1 MTKILVIEDEQALLH
16 DMVEMLE
23 YSSFEVSGTSDGYA
37 AIEFARTERPDI
49 ILCDIMMPMVDGYE
63 VLRQLRE
70 QPATASI
77 PFIFITAKA
86 DRDSLRQGMT
96 LGADDYLTKPFT
108 FDELMSAINMRLK
121 RQQDVMDIAESRVDT
136 LKQQL
141 ARMVTHE
148 LRTPL
153 VSMTTVLNVISRQMG
168 LLSSS
173 ELQEM
178 LDTIEA
184 GSNRLSHRVEQLV
197 FTSQIETGLLSQQAI
212 AEQGVPMQMWEM
224 LTAATNLARRFAYQ
238 QPPNV
243 QLNMQHRD
251 RDAQVQ
257 CNPAAIKQA
266 FAEIIANALVFAKAD
281 GSVNVTQWR
290 ADGAVWI
297 SVIDNGA
304 GIPPDKLG
312 VALEDFQ
319 AARPGKP
326 RAAGHGHGFAAR
338 QADYRDSLAEN
349 WKSSRWWAKGLR
361 WWSGFPS
368 WSSDQASNL

>member
-1 MTKILVIEDEQALLH
+1 MMTKILVIEDEQALLH

-37 AIEFARTERPDI
+37 AIEFARSERPDL

-63 VLRQLRE
+63 VLRQIRE
-70 QPATASI
+70 QPSTAGI

-86 DRDSLRQGMT
+86 DRDSLRHGMT

-108 FDELMSAINMRLK
+108 FDELMSAINTRLQ
-121 RQQDVMDIAESRVDT
+121 RQQSVMELAEGRIDT

-153 VSMTTVLNVISRQMG
+153 VSMTTVLKVISRQLG
-168 LLSSS
+168 QLSTS

-212 AEQGVPMQMWEM
+212 SEQGVPMQMWEM
-224 LTAATNLARRFAYQ
+224 LTASTNLARRFAYNHS
-238 QPPNV
+238 PNV
-243 QLNMQHRD
+243 HLDMQHRN
-251 RDAQVQ
+251 RDAQVLS
-257 CNPAAIKQA
+257 NPAALKQA
-266 FAEIIANALVFAKAD
+266 LAEIIANALVFARAD
-281 GSVNVTQWR
+281 GTVNVTQWR
-290 ADGAVWI
+290 ADGMVWI

-304 GIPPDKLG
+304 GIPPDKLTI
-312 VALEDFQ
+312 ALEDFQ
-319 AARPGKP
+319 QLDRESREQQGMGMGLPLAKRIIEIHNGKLEIQSVVGKGTQVVVALP
-326 RAAGHGHGFAAR
+326 I
-338 QADYRDSLAEN
+338 AEE
-349 WKSSRWWAKGLR
+349 
-361 WWSGFPS
+361 
-368 WSSDQASNL
+368 